1 MLLNGVKTKATGQKM
16 SELQGKENGQCLTRK
31 LATSLFL
38 KLGKP
43 RKVQQKS
50 WLNVVWFKLKVAGE
64 SHCLKANMTNAKM
77 TINLSAGVCDY
88 SCHFLS

>member
-1 MLLNGVKTKATGQKM
+1 MLLNGVKTKTTGQKM
-16 SELQGKENGQCLTRK
+16 SELQGKENGWCLTRK

-50 WLNVVWFKLKVAGE
+50 WLNVVWFKLKVE
-64 SHCLKANMTNAKM
+64 W
-77 TINLSAGVCDY
+77 
-88 SCHFLS
+88 